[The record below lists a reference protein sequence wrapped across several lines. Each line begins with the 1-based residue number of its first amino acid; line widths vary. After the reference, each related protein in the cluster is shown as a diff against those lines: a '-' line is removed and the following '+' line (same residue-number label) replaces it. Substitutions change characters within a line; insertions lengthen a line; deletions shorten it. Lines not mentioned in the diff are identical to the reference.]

1 MKFAPKLLAAA
12 LCFGLVGQAFATD
25 LKHWPADQ
33 AKALDAMI
41 AANAH
46 KGNFAVFD
54 MDNTS
59 YRYDLEESLLP
70 FMENKGLITRDKLD
84 PSLKLIPFKD
94 TADHKESLFSY
105 YYRLC
110 EIDDMVCYPWVA
122 QVFSG
127 FTLKELKGYVDELM
141 ASGKP
146 VPATYYEGD
155 VVKNIDVQ
163 PPKVFTGQAEL
174 YNKLMENGIEVYVMT
189 AASEEL
195 VRMVAADPKYGY
207 NVKPQNVIGV
217 TTLLKNRETGELT
230 TARTAATTAVAVD
243 ALAPSNAKRLAI
255 IGSGKVAQAHLHY
268 ARNLRDW
275 QSINVYSPSLSED
288 GATASLLQALDPR
301 VQITD
306 SRETAIADADV
317 IMLCTSSAGPVIDPA
332 TLSKPALITSIS
344 TNAPRAHEVPPQ
356 SLNDMQVFCDYRL
369 TTPGSAGE
377 MLIASEQHGWDCAAI
392 LGDLPELLSG
402 QARRPS
408 AERHVFF
415 RSIGLGLEDIA
426 LANALYHLQR
436 QP

>member
-1 MKFAPKLLAAA
+1 MKFAPKYLAVA
-12 LCFGLVGQAFATD
+12 LSVGLAFASQAFATD

-41 AANAH
+41 AANAN
-46 KGNFAVFD
+46 KGNYAVFD

-84 PSLKLIPFKD
+84 PSLKLMPFKD
-94 TADHKESLFSY
+94 TAEHKESLFSY

-155 VVKNIDVQ
+155 VVKTLDVN
-163 PPKVFTGQAEL
+163 PPKIFTGQQEL

-217 TTLLKNRETGELT
+217 SLLLKDRKSGELT
-230 TARTAATTAVAVD
+230 TAR
-243 ALAPSNAKRLAI
+243 K
-255 IGSGKVAQAHLHY
+255 
-268 ARNLRDW
+268 
-275 QSINVYSPSLSED
+275 
-288 GATASLLQALDPR
+288 
-301 VQITD
+301 QIT
-306 SRETAIADADV
+306 
-317 IMLCTSSAGPVIDPA
+317 AGKYDEQANLGLELTPYLWTPA
-332 TLSKPALITSIS
+332 TW
-344 TNAPRAHEVPPQ
+344 
-356 SLNDMQVFCDYRL
+356 M
-369 TTPGSAGE
+369 AGK
-377 MLIASEQHGWDCAAI
+377 HAAI
-392 LGDLPELLSG
+392 LTYIDEWKKPVLVGGDTPTSDGYMLFHDVDVAKGGIHLWINRKDKYMTQINGMMAKHAAAQAKQGLPVT
-402 QARRPS
+402 ADKNWVIVKP
-408 AERHVFF
+408 
-415 RSIGLGLEDIA
+415 EDI
-426 LANALYHLQR
+426 Q
-436 QP
+436 

>member
-1 MKFAPKLLAAA
+1 MKFVPTLLAAA
-12 LCFGLVGQAFATD
+12 LCLGLAGQALATE
-25 LKHWPADQ
+25 LTRWPAPA
-33 AKALDAMI
+33 AKQLNAMI
-41 AANAH
+41 AANAN

-70 FMENKGLITRDKLD
+70 FMENKGLITRDTLD

-146 VPATYYEGD
+146 VPSTYYEGD
-155 VVKNIDVQ
+155 VVKTIEVQ

-217 TTLLKNRETGELT
+217 TTLLRNRETGELT
-230 TARTAATTAVAVD
+230 TAR
-243 ALAPSNAKRLAI
+243 K
-255 IGSGKVAQAHLHY
+255 
-268 ARNLRDW
+268 
-275 QSINVYSPSLSED
+275 
-288 GATASLLQALDPR
+288 
-301 VQITD
+301 QIT
-306 SRETAIADADV
+306 
-317 IMLCTSSAGPVIDPA
+317 AGKYDEKANLGLELTPYLWTPA
-332 TLSKPALITSIS
+332 TW
-344 TNAPRAHEVPPQ
+344 
-356 SLNDMQVFCDYRL
+356 M
-369 TTPGSAGE
+369 AGK
-377 MLIASEQHGWDCAAI
+377 QAAI
-392 LGDLPELLSG
+392 LTYIDEWKKPVLVGGDTPTSDGYMLFHSVDVAKGGIHLWVNRKDKYMTQINGMMAKHAAAQAKEGLPVTADKNWVIVKPEEI
-402 QARRPS
+402 Q
-408 AERHVFF
+408 
-415 RSIGLGLEDIA
+415 
-426 LANALYHLQR
+426 
-436 QP
+436 

>member
-1 MKFAPKLLAAA
+1 MYRPIREQARSHKFKQLKRCHKNVVFMSSVANGARGDAVRTDAVADASKQSWLFVTVLLEPKKGEEITMKFVPTLLAAA
-12 LCFGLVGQAFATD
+12 LCLGLAGQALATE
-25 LKHWPADQ
+25 LTHWPAPA
-33 AKALDAMI
+33 AKQLNAMI
-41 AANAH
+41 AANAN

-70 FMENKGLITRDKLD
+70 FMENKGLITRDTLD

-146 VPATYYEGD
+146 VPSTYYEGD
-155 VVKNIDVQ
+155 VVKTIEVQ

-230 TARTAATTAVAVD
+230 TAR
-243 ALAPSNAKRLAI
+243 K
-255 IGSGKVAQAHLHY
+255 
-268 ARNLRDW
+268 
-275 QSINVYSPSLSED
+275 
-288 GATASLLQALDPR
+288 
-301 VQITD
+301 QIT
-306 SRETAIADADV
+306 ADKYDEKAN
-317 IMLCTSSAGPVIDPA
+317 LGLELTPYLWTPA
-332 TLSKPALITSIS
+332 TW
-344 TNAPRAHEVPPQ
+344 
-356 SLNDMQVFCDYRL
+356 M
-369 TTPGSAGE
+369 AGK
-377 MLIASEQHGWDCAAI
+377 QAAI
-392 LGDLPELLSG
+392 LTYIDQWKKPVLVGGDTPTSDGYMLFHSVDVSKGGVHLWVNRKDKYMTQLNGMMKTNAEAQAKEGLPVTADKNWVIVKPNEI
-402 QARRPS
+402 Q
-408 AERHVFF
+408 
-415 RSIGLGLEDIA
+415 
-426 LANALYHLQR
+426 
-436 QP
+436 